1 MRKLISTVF
10 IAFFL
15 LILNVCTY
23 AQAPATTKQ
32 GPAGIF
38 VFLGN
43 DIPSGKRISAY
54 KIERSE
60 NNLEWKLI
68 AEVSAPKD
76 FDAFTKAL
84 ESAKSEFPSQPLPQG
99 DKLSQLYQKAV
110 TSGTAD
116 SLKATRLL
124 FPLRVALGIMY
135 YDKTALNQI
144 VYRYRVSGVKLQEN
158 VTDTFLSDT
167 VSLPFTGVFD
177 TITYSES
184 SYNHNS
190 IRITW
195 KSAGKNPAPLFMVNK
210 FRYGA
215 PVAAP
220 GTASRFVM
228 NDTTYY
234 IYTDTTVAKDAGK
247 EMQFFISPFDQ
258 YGNSGKSS
266 QVAVITQDNF
276 NKASFVRSG
285 IAFRPDLAGVLLN
298 FHFTDPVTVR
308 KLEIFRGVGTANGF
322 KKLAEVTAND
332 TSFLDQQL
340 WPETTYY
347 YYVQA
352 VAKAGKRTQQ
362 GDVMMARVPG
372 IAVADKLNSPV
383 LKNVSEVNGNIRLLI
398 DVNDT
403 LATQIRIF
411 RGVKGG
417 LLALPKLIQ
426 INGAAVIS
434 YTDSTLAQGNAE
446 NVFYAVRNEK
456 DGSAISSLSAQ
467 LAVSE
472 VTDANEVAYFDAFL
486 SKGKIELYWDDVAGR
501 NTNFAGYTLAR
512 QHGQANSKS
521 PLRVVAENL
530 KASSFTDNDA
540 TAGNQYTYV
549 LTLMDKA
556 GNSTGKSYKVTV
568 PKDL

>member
-1 MRKLISTVF
+1 MRKLFSTVF

-23 AQAPATTKQ
+23 AQVPATTKQ
-32 GPAGIF
+32 GPLGIF

-43 DIPSGKRISAY
+43 DIPSGKNISAY

-60 NNLEWKLI
+60 NNTDWKLI
-68 AEVSAPKD
+68 AEVSTPKD

-84 ESAKSEFPSQPLPQG
+84 EVAKSEFPSQPLPQG

-110 TSGTAD
+110 TSGTTD

-135 YDKTALNQI
+135 YDKTAEKK
-144 VYRYRVSGVKLQEN
+144 VAYRYRVNSVLQQGN
-158 VTDTFLSDT
+158 YRDTYLSDT
-167 VSLPFTGVFD
+167 LSLPFTGVFD

-184 SYNHNS
+184 SYNHKS
-190 IRITW
+190 VKITW

-215 PVAAP
+215 PVTAP
-220 GTASRFVM
+220 GTTSRFVM

-258 YGNSGKSS
+258 FGNSGKSS

-308 KLEIFRGVGTANGF
+308 KLEIFRGIGTANGF

-372 IAVADKLNSPV
+372 IAVSDKLNSPV

-398 DVNDT
+398 EVNDT

-417 LLALPKLIQ
+417 MLALPKLIQ
-426 INGAAVIS
+426 INGATVIS
-434 YTDSTLAQGNAE
+434 YTDSTLVQGNAE

-456 DGSAISSLSAQ
+456 DGSAISSLSEQ
-467 LAVSE
+467 LVVSA
-472 VTDANEVAYFDAFL
+472 VTDVNEVAYFNAFL

-501 NTNFAGYTLAR
+501 NTNFASYTLAR
-512 QHGQANSKS
+512 QQGQANSKS
-521 PLRVVAENL
+521 PLRIIAENL

-549 LTLMDKA
+549 LTLIDKA
-556 GNSTGKSYKVTV
+556 GNSTGKSYKVTI

>member
-10 IAFFL
+10 IAFL
-15 LILNVCTY
+15 LLMLNVCTQ
-23 AQAPATTKQ
+23 AQTPATTKQ

-38 VFLGN
+38 VLLGT
-43 DIPSGKRISAY
+43 DIPSGKNISAY

-60 NNLEWKLI
+60 NNTDWKLM
-68 AEVSAPKD
+68 AEVSTPKD

-84 ESAKSEFPSQPLPQG
+84 EAAKSEFPSQPLPQG
-99 DKLSQLYQKAV
+99 DKLSQLYQKAI
-110 TSGTAD
+110 TTGTTD
-116 SLKATRLL
+116 SLKATRVL

-135 YDKTALNQI
+135 YDKTAEKK
-144 VYRYRVSGVKLQEN
+144 VTYRYRVHGVLPQGN
-158 VTDTFLSDT
+158 YRDTYLSDT

-190 IRITW
+190 VRITW

-215 PVAAP
+215 PVTAP
-220 GTASRFVM
+220 GTTSRYVM

-247 EMQFFISPFDQ
+247 EMQFFITPFDQ

-276 NKASFVRSG
+276 NKARFVRSG
-285 IAFRPDLAGVLLN
+285 IAFRPDLSGVLLN

-362 GDVMMARVPG
+362 GDVMMARVPA

-383 LKNVSEVNGNIRLLI
+383 LKNASEVNGNIRLLI
-398 DVNDT
+398 EVNDT

-417 LLALPKLIQ
+417 LLALPKLIR

-434 YTDSTLAQGNAE
+434 YTDSTLVQGNTE
-446 NVFYAVRNEK
+446 NIFYAVRNEK

-467 LAVSE
+467 LAVSS

-486 SKGKIELYWDDVAGR
+486 SKGKIELYWDDVVSR
-501 NTNFAGYTLAR
+501 NANFAGYTLAR
-512 QHGQANSKS
+512 QNGQANSKS

-530 KASSFTDNDA
+530 KASSFADNDA

-549 LTLMDKA
+549 LTLIDKA
-556 GNSTGKSYKVTV
+556 GNSTGKSYKVTI

>member
-10 IAFFL
+10 IAFL
-15 LILNVCTY
+15 LLMLNVCTQ
-23 AQAPATTKQ
+23 AQTPATTKQ

-38 VFLGN
+38 VLLGT
-43 DIPSGKRISAY
+43 DIPSGKNISAY

-60 NNLEWKLI
+60 NNTDWKLM
-68 AEVSAPKD
+68 AEVSTPKD

-84 ESAKSEFPSQPLPQG
+84 EAAKSEFPSQPLPQG

-110 TSGTAD
+110 TSGTTD
-116 SLKATRLL
+116 SLKATRVL

-135 YDKTALNQI
+135 YDKTAEKK
-144 VYRYRVSGVKLQEN
+144 VTYRYRVHGVLPQGN
-158 VTDTFLSDT
+158 YRDTYLSDT

-190 IRITW
+190 VRITW

-215 PVAAP
+215 PVTAP
-220 GTASRFVM
+220 GTTSRYVM

-247 EMQFFISPFDQ
+247 EMQFFITPFDQ

-276 NKASFVRSG
+276 NKARFVRSG

-362 GDVMMARVPG
+362 GDVMMARVPA
-372 IAVADKLNSPV
+372 IAVADKLKSPV
-383 LKNVSEVNGNIRLLI
+383 LKYVSEVNGNIRLLI
-398 DVNDT
+398 EVNDT

-417 LLALPKLIQ
+417 LFALPKLIR

-446 NVFYAVRNEK
+446 NIFYAVRNEK

-467 LAVSE
+467 LAVSS

-486 SKGKIELYWDDVAGR
+486 SKGKIELYWDDVVSR
-501 NTNFAGYTLAR
+501 NANFAGYTLAR
-512 QHGQANSKS
+512 QNGQANSKS
-521 PLRVVAENL
+521 PLRIVAENL
-530 KASSFTDNDA
+530 KASSFADNDA

-556 GNSTGKSYKVTV
+556 GNSTGKSYKVTI

>member
-10 IAFFL
+10 IAFL
-15 LILNVCTY
+15 LLMLNVCTQ
-23 AQAPATTKQ
+23 AQTPATTKQ

-38 VFLGN
+38 VLLGT
-43 DIPSGKRISAY
+43 DIPSGINISAY

-60 NNLEWKLI
+60 NNTDWKLM
-68 AEVSAPKD
+68 AEVSTPKD

-84 ESAKSEFPSQPLPQG
+84 EAAKSEFPSQPLPQG

-110 TSGTAD
+110 TSGTTD
-116 SLKATRLL
+116 SLKATRVL

-135 YDKTALNQI
+135 YDKTAEKK
-144 VYRYRVSGVKLQEN
+144 VTYRYRVHGVLPQGN
-158 VTDTFLSDT
+158 YRDTYLSDT

-190 IRITW
+190 VRITW

-215 PVAAP
+215 PVTAP
-220 GTASRFVM
+220 GTTSRYVM

-247 EMQFFISPFDQ
+247 EMQFFITPFDQ

-276 NKASFVRSG
+276 NKARFVRSG

-362 GDVMMARVPG
+362 GDVMMARVPA
-372 IAVADKLNSPV
+372 IAVADKLKSPV
-383 LKNVSEVNGNIRLLI
+383 LKYVSEVNGNIRLLI
-398 DVNDT
+398 EVNDT

-434 YTDSTLAQGNAE
+434 YTDSTLAQGNTE
-446 NVFYAVRNEK
+446 NIFYAVRNEK
-456 DGSAISSLSAQ
+456 DGSAISGLSAQ
-467 LAVSE
+467 LAVSS
-472 VTDANEVAYFDAFL
+472 VTDVNEVAYFDAFL

-512 QHGQANSKS
+512 QNGQANSKS
-521 PLRVVAENL
+521 PLRIVAENL
-530 KASSFTDNDA
+530 KASSFADNDA

-556 GNSTGKSYKVTV
+556 GNSKGKSYKVTI

>member
-10 IAFFL
+10 IAFL
-15 LILNVCTY
+15 LLMLNVCTQ
-23 AQAPATTKQ
+23 AQTPATTKQ

-38 VFLGN
+38 VLLGT
-43 DIPSGKRISAY
+43 DIPSGKNISAY

-60 NNLEWKLI
+60 NNADWKLM
-68 AEVSAPKD
+68 AEVSTPKD

-84 ESAKSEFPSQPLPQG
+84 EAAKSDFPSQPLPQG

-110 TSGTAD
+110 TSGTTD
-116 SLKATRLL
+116 SLKGTRVL

-135 YDKTALNQI
+135 YDKTAVNQ
-144 VYRYRVSGVKLQEN
+144 VTYRYRVHSVLPQGN
-158 VTDTFLSDT
+158 IRDTYLSDT

-190 IRITW
+190 VRITW

-215 PVAAP
+215 PVTAP
-220 GTASRFVM
+220 GTTSRYVM

-247 EMQFFISPFDQ
+247 EMQFFITPFDQ

-276 NKASFVRSG
+276 NKARFVRSG

-398 DVNDT
+398 EVNDT

-434 YTDSTLAQGNAE
+434 YTDSTLAQGNTE

-467 LAVSE
+467 LAVSS

-486 SKGKIELYWDDVAGR
+486 SKGKIELYWDDVVGR
-501 NTNFAGYTLAR
+501 NTKFTSYTLAR
-512 QHGQANSKS
+512 QHGNASSKS
-521 PLRVVAENL
+521 PLRIVAENL
-530 KASSFTDNDA
+530 KTSSFADNDA

-549 LTLMDKA
+549 LTLIDKA
-556 GNSTGKSYKVTV
+556 GNSTGKSYKVTI

>member
-10 IAFFL
+10 IAFL
-15 LILNVCTY
+15 LLMLNVCTQ
-23 AQAPATTKQ
+23 AQTPATTKQ

-38 VFLGN
+38 VLLGT
-43 DIPSGKRISAY
+43 DIPSGKNISAY

-60 NNLEWKLI
+60 NNTDWKLI
-68 AEVSAPKD
+68 AEVSTPKD
-76 FDAFTKAL
+76 FNAFTKAL
-84 ESAKSEFPSQPLPQG
+84 EAAKSEFPSQPLQQG
-99 DKLSQLYQKAV
+99 DKLSQLYQKAIS
-110 TSGTAD
+110 SGTTD
-116 SLKATRLL
+116 SLKGTRVL

-135 YDKTALNQI
+135 YDKTAVNQ
-144 VYRYRVSGVKLQEN
+144 VTYRYRVHSVLPQGN
-158 VTDTFLSDT
+158 IRDTYLSDT

-190 IRITW
+190 VRITW

-215 PVAAP
+215 PVTAP
-220 GTASRFVM
+220 GTTSRYVM

-234 IYTDTTVAKDAGK
+234 IYTDTTIAKDAGK
-247 EMQFFISPFDQ
+247 EMQFFITPFDQ

-276 NKASFVRSG
+276 NKARFVRSG

-398 DVNDT
+398 EVNDT

-417 LLALPKLIQ
+417 QLALPKLIQ

-434 YTDSTLAQGNAE
+434 YTDSTLAQGNTE

-456 DGSAISSLSAQ
+456 DGSAISSISAQ
-467 LAVSE
+467 LAVSS

-512 QHGQANSKS
+512 QHGQSNSKS
-521 PLRVVAENL
+521 PLRIIAENL
-530 KASSFTDNDA
+530 KVSSFTDNDA

-549 LTLMDKA
+549 LTLIDKA
-556 GNSTGKSYKVTV
+556 GNSTGKSYKVTI

>member
-1 MRKLISTVF
+1 MRKFISSAS

-15 LILNVCTY
+15 LMLNVYTN
-23 AQAPATTKQ
+23 AQAPAIVKQ
-32 GPAGIF
+32 GPDGIF
-38 VFLGN
+38 IFTGT
-43 DIPSGKRISAY
+43 DIPSGKNIDSY

-60 NNLEWKLI
+60 NNTIWTPI
-68 AEVSAPKD
+68 AELKTPKD
-76 FDAFTKAL
+76 FDSFTKAL
-84 ESAKSEFPSQPLPQG
+84 EAAKPIFPSQPLPQG
-99 DKLSQLYQKAV
+99 DKLNQLYQRAV
-110 TSGTAD
+110 TTGTID
-116 SLKATRLL
+116 SLKGTRVL

-135 YDKTALNQI
+135 YDKTAGRHI
-144 VYRYRVSGVKLQEN
+144 TYRYRVTAVKPTGS
-158 VTDTFLSDT
+158 VTDSFLSDT

-190 IRITW
+190 VTITW
-195 KSAGKNPAPLFMVNK
+195 KSWGKNPAPLFMVNK

-215 PVAAP
+215 PIAAP
-220 GTASRFVM
+220 GTTSRYVM
-228 NDTTYY
+228 NDTTFY

-247 EMQFFISPFDQ
+247 ELQFFISPFDQ

-276 NKASFVRSG
+276 NKASFVRNR

-298 FHFTDPVTVR
+298 FHFTDPVTVK
-308 KLEIFRGVGTANGF
+308 KLEIFRSVGMNNGF
-322 KKLAEVTAND
+322 KKLTEVTAND

-362 GDVMMARVPG
+362 GDVLMARVPG

-383 LKNVSEVNGNIRLLI
+383 LKHVSEVNGNIRLLI

-417 LLALPKLIQ
+417 MLALPKLIQ
-426 INGAAVIS
+426 INGAGVIS
-434 YTDSTLAQGNAE
+434 YMDSTLAQGKAE

-456 DGSAISSLSAQ
+456 DGSAISGLSEL
-467 LAVSE
+467 LAVTK
-472 VTDANEVAYFDAFL
+472 VADLNEVAYFDAFL
-486 SKGKIELYWDDVAGR
+486 SKGKIELYWDDVKSR
-501 NTNFAGYTLAR
+501 NSNYTSYTLAR
-512 QHGQANSKS
+512 QNGQANSKS

-530 KASSFTDNDA
+530 KTCSFADNDA

-549 LTLMDKA
+549 LTLIDQA

>member
-10 IAFFL
+10 IAFL
-15 LILNVCTY
+15 LLMLNVCTQ
-23 AQAPATTKQ
+23 AQTPATTKQ

-38 VFLGN
+38 VLLGT
-43 DIPSGKRISAY
+43 DIPSGKNISAY

-60 NNLEWKLI
+60 NNTDWKLM
-68 AEVSAPKD
+68 AEVSTPKD

-84 ESAKSEFPSQPLPQG
+84 EAAKSEFPSQPIPQG

-110 TSGTAD
+110 TSGTTD
-116 SLKATRLL
+116 SLKATRVL

-135 YDKTALNQI
+135 YDKTAEKK
-144 VYRYRVSGVKLQEN
+144 VTYRYRVHGVLPQGN
-158 VTDTFLSDT
+158 YRDTYLSDT

-190 IRITW
+190 VRITW

-215 PVAAP
+215 PVTAP
-220 GTASRFVM
+220 GTTSRYVM

-247 EMQFFISPFDQ
+247 EMQFFITPFDQ

-276 NKASFVRSG
+276 NKARFVRSG

-362 GDVMMARVPG
+362 GDVMMARVPA
-372 IAVADKLNSPV
+372 IAVADKLKSPV
-383 LKNVSEVNGNIRLLI
+383 LKYVSEVNGNIRLLI
-398 DVNDT
+398 EVNDT

-434 YTDSTLAQGNAE
+434 YTDSTFAQGNAE

-456 DGSAISSLSAQ
+456 DGSAISGLSAQ
-467 LAVSE
+467 LAVSS
-472 VTDANEVAYFDAFL
+472 VTDVNEVAYFDAFL
-486 SKGKIELYWDDVAGR
+486 SKGKIELYWDDVVSR
-501 NTNFAGYTLAR
+501 NANFAGYTLAR
-512 QHGQANSKS
+512 QNGQANSKS

-530 KASSFTDNDA
+530 KASSFADNDA

-556 GNSTGKSYKVTV
+556 GNSTGKSYKVTI

>member
-10 IAFFL
+10 IAFL
-15 LILNVCTY
+15 LLMLNVCTQ
-23 AQAPATTKQ
+23 AQTPATTKQ

-38 VFLGN
+38 VLLGT
-43 DIPSGKRISAY
+43 DIPSGKNISAY

-60 NNLEWKLI
+60 NNTDWKLM
-68 AEVSAPKD
+68 AEVSTPKD

-84 ESAKSEFPSQPLPQG
+84 EAAKSEFPSQPLPQG

-110 TSGTAD
+110 TSGTTD
-116 SLKATRLL
+116 SLKATRVL

-135 YDKTALNQI
+135 YDKTAEKK
-144 VYRYRVSGVKLQEN
+144 VTYRYRVHGVLPQGN
-158 VTDTFLSDT
+158 YRDTYLSDT

-190 IRITW
+190 VRITW

-215 PVAAP
+215 PVTAP
-220 GTASRFVM
+220 GTTSRYVM

-247 EMQFFISPFDQ
+247 EMQFFITPFDQ

-276 NKASFVRSG
+276 NKARFVRSG

-362 GDVMMARVPG
+362 GDVMMARVPA
-372 IAVADKLNSPV
+372 IAVADKLKSPV
-383 LKNVSEVNGNIRLLI
+383 LKYVSEVNGNIRLLI
-398 DVNDT
+398 EVNDT

-434 YTDSTLAQGNAE
+434 YTDSTLAQGNTE
-446 NVFYAVRNEK
+446 NIFYAVRNEK
-456 DGSAISSLSAQ
+456 DGSAISGLSAQ
-467 LAVSE
+467 LAVSS

-501 NTNFAGYTLAR
+501 STNFAGYTLAR
-512 QHGQANSKS
+512 QNGQANSKS

-530 KASSFTDNDA
+530 KASSFADNDA

-556 GNSTGKSYKVTV
+556 GNSTGKSYKVTI

>member
-10 IAFFL
+10 IAFL
-15 LILNVCTY
+15 LLMLNVCTQ
-23 AQAPATTKQ
+23 AQTPATTKQ

-38 VFLGN
+38 VLLGT
-43 DIPSGKRISAY
+43 DIPSGKNISAY

-60 NNLEWKLI
+60 NNADWKLM
-68 AEVSAPKD
+68 AEVSTPKD
-76 FDAFTKAL
+76 FNAFTKAL
-84 ESAKSEFPSQPLPQG
+84 EAAKSEFPSQPIPQG

-110 TSGTAD
+110 TSGSTD
-116 SLKATRLL
+116 SLKGTRVL

-135 YDKTALNQI
+135 YDKTAVNQ
-144 VYRYRVSGVKLQEN
+144 VTYRYRVHSVLPQGN
-158 VTDTFLSDT
+158 FRDTYLSDT

-190 IRITW
+190 VRITW

-215 PVAAP
+215 PVTAP
-220 GTASRFVM
+220 GTTSRYVM

-247 EMQFFISPFDQ
+247 EMQFFITPFDQ

-276 NKASFVRSG
+276 NKARFVRSG
-285 IAFRPDLAGVLLN
+285 IAFRPDLAGVLIN

-398 DVNDT
+398 EVNDT

-467 LAVSE
+467 LAVSS
-472 VTDANEVAYFDAFL
+472 VTDANEVTYFDAFL

-549 LTLMDKA
+549 LTLIDKA
-556 GNSTGKSYKVTV
+556 GNSTGKSYKVTI

>member
-1 MRKLISTVF
+1 MRKHFSTVF

-15 LILNVCTY
+15 LILNVCTF
-23 AQAPATTKQ
+23 AQTPATTKQ

-38 VFLGN
+38 VFLGT
-43 DIPSGKRISAY
+43 DIPSGKNISAY

-60 NNLEWKLI
+60 NNTEWKLI
-68 AEVSAPKD
+68 AEVSTPKD
-76 FDAFTKAL
+76 FDSFNKAL
-84 ESAKSEFPSQPLPQG
+84 EAAKSEFPSQPLPQG

-110 TSGTAD
+110 ATGTTD
-116 SLKATRLL
+116 SLKGTRML

-135 YDKTALNQI
+135 YDKTAINQI
-144 VYRYRVSGVKLQEN
+144 VYRYRVSGVKQQGS
-158 VTDTFLSDT
+158 VVDTYLSDT
-167 VSLPFTGVFD
+167 VSLPFTEVFD

-184 SYNHNS
+184 SYNHKS
-190 IRITW
+190 VRITW

-215 PVAAP
+215 PVTAP
-220 GTASRFVM
+220 GTTSRFVM

-247 EMQFFISPFDQ
+247 EMQFFITPFDQ
-258 YGNSGKSS
+258 YGNSSKSS

-285 IAFRPDLAGVLLN
+285 IAFRPDLSGVLLN

-308 KLEIFRGVGTANGF
+308 KLEIFRGVGNANGF

-340 WPETTYY
+340 WPETTYF

-372 IAVADKLNSPV
+372 IAVADKLKSPV
-383 LKNVSEVNGNIRLLI
+383 LKYVSEVNGNIRLLI

-417 LLALPKLIQ
+417 MVALPNLIQ
-426 INGAAVIS
+426 INNAAIIAF
-434 YTDSTLAQGNAE
+434 TDSTLVKGDNQ
-446 NVFYAVRNEK
+446 NVLYAVRNEK
-456 DGSAISSLSAQ
+456 DGSAISGLSEQ
-467 LAVSE
+467 LAVSA
-472 VTDANEVAYFDAFL
+472 VTDVNEVAYFDAFL

-501 NTNFAGYTLAR
+501 NTKFRSYTLAR
-512 QHGQANSKS
+512 QHGNAGSKS
-521 PLRVVAENL
+521 PLRIIAENL
-530 KASSFTDNDA
+530 KTSSFTDNDA

-549 LTLMDKA
+549 LTLIDKA
-556 GNSTGKSYKVTV
+556 GNSTSKSYKLTI

>member
-1 MRKLISTVF
+1 MLKLISTVF

-15 LILNVCTY
+15 LILNVYTY
-23 AQAPATTKQ
+23 AQTPATTKQ

-38 VFLGN
+38 IFLGN
-43 DIPSGKRISAY
+43 DIPAGKNITAY

-60 NNLEWKLI
+60 NSSEWELI
-68 AEVSAPKD
+68 AEVKTPAD
-76 FDAFTKAL
+76 FDAFSKAL
-84 ESAKSEFPSQPLPQG
+84 EAAKSVFPSQPLPQG
-99 DKLSQLYQKAV
+99 DKLSQFYQKAV
-110 TSGTAD
+110 STGTAD
-116 SLKATRLL
+116 SLKGTRML

-135 YDKTALNQI
+135 YDKTASSH
-144 VYRYRVSGVKLQEN
+144 VTYRYRVSTIKPQGN
-158 VTDTFLSDT
+158 VADTFLSDT

-184 SYNHNS
+184 SYNHKS
-190 IRITW
+190 VRITW

-215 PVAAP
+215 PVTAP
-220 GTASRFVM
+220 GTTSRYVM
-228 NDTTYY
+228 NDTTYF

-308 KLEIFRGVGTANGF
+308 KLEIFRGVGAANGF

-372 IAVADKLNSPV
+372 LAVADKLNAPV

-417 LLALPKLIQ
+417 LVALPTLIQ
-426 INGAAVIS
+426 TGGASFVA
-434 YTDSTLAQGNAE
+434 YTDSTLAKGTAQNT
-446 NVFYAVRNEK
+446 FYAVRNEK
-456 DGSAISSLSAQ
+456 DGSAISSLSDQ
-467 LAVSE
+467 VPVSA
-472 VTDANEVAYFDAFL
+472 VTDFNEVVYFKAFP
-486 SKGKIELYWDDVAGR
+486 SKGGIALYWDDVKSR
-501 NTNFAGYTLAR
+501 NSNYASYTLAR
-512 QHGQANSKS
+512 QNGPANSKS
-521 PLRVVAENL
+521 PLRIVAENL
-530 KASSFTDNDA
+530 KTSSFADHDA

-549 LTLMDKA
+549 LTLIDKA
-556 GNSTGKSYKVTV
+556 GNSTGKSYKVTI
-568 PKDL
+568 PQE

>member
-15 LILNVCTY
+15 LILNVCSY

-43 DIPSGKRISAY
+43 DIPSGKKISAY

-60 NNLEWKLI
+60 NNTDWKLI
-68 AEVSAPKD
+68 AELSTPKD

-84 ESAKSEFPSQPLPQG
+84 EAAKSEFPSQPLPQG

-110 TSGTAD
+110 TSGTTD
-116 SLKATRLL
+116 SLKGTRML

-135 YDKTALNQI
+135 YDKTAVKQ
-144 VYRYRVSGVKLQEN
+144 VTYRYRVSGVKQPGN
-158 VTDTFLSDT
+158 VADTFLSDT

-190 IRITW
+190 VRITW

-220 GTASRFVM
+220 GTTSRFVM

-234 IYTDTTVAKDAGK
+234 TYTDTTVAKDAGK

-308 KLEIFRGVGTANGF
+308 KLEIFRGVGANNGF

-347 YYVQA
+347 YYIQA

-362 GDVMMARVPG
+362 GEVMMARVPG

-398 DVNDT
+398 EVNDT

-417 LLALPKLIQ
+417 MLALPKLIQ

-434 YTDSTLAQGNAE
+434 YTDSTLTQGNTQ
-446 NVFYAVRNEK
+446 NTFYAVRNEK
-456 DGSAISSLSAQ
+456 DGTAISSLSEQ
-467 LAVSE
+467 LTVSA
-472 VTDANEVAYFDAFL
+472 VTDVNEVAYFDAFL
-486 SKGKIELYWDDVAGR
+486 SKGKIELYWDDVVSR
-501 NTNFAGYTLAR
+501 NANFAGYTLAR
-512 QHGQANSKS
+512 QNGKANSKS

-549 LTLMDKA
+549 LTLIDKA
-556 GNSTGKSYKVTV
+556 GNSTGKSYKVTI

>member
-10 IAFFL
+10 IAFL
-15 LILNVCTY
+15 LLMLNVCTQ
-23 AQAPATTKQ
+23 AQTPATTKQ

-38 VFLGN
+38 VLLGT
-43 DIPSGKRISAY
+43 DIPSGKNISAY

-60 NNLEWKLI
+60 NNTDWKLM
-68 AEVSAPKD
+68 AEVSTPKD

-84 ESAKSEFPSQPLPQG
+84 EAAKSEFPSQPLPQG

-110 TSGTAD
+110 TSGTTD
-116 SLKATRLL
+116 SLKATRVL

-135 YDKTALNQI
+135 YDKTAEKK
-144 VYRYRVSGVKLQEN
+144 VTYRYRVHGVLPQGN
-158 VTDTFLSDT
+158 YRDTYLSDT

-190 IRITW
+190 VRITW

-215 PVAAP
+215 PVTAP
-220 GTASRFVM
+220 GTTSRYVM

-247 EMQFFISPFDQ
+247 EMQFFITPFDQ

-276 NKASFVRSG
+276 NKARFVRSG

-362 GDVMMARVPG
+362 GDVMMARVPA
-372 IAVADKLNSPV
+372 IAVADKLKSPV
-383 LKNVSEVNGNIRLLI
+383 LKYVSEVNGNIRLLI
-398 DVNDT
+398 EVNDT

-417 LLALPKLIQ
+417 LFALPKLIR

-434 YTDSTLAQGNAE
+434 YTDSTLAQGNTE
-446 NVFYAVRNEK
+446 NIFYAVRNEK

-467 LAVSE
+467 LAVSAF
-472 VTDANEVAYFDAFL
+472 TDVNEIAYFDAFL

-512 QHGQANSKS
+512 QNGQANSKS
-521 PLRVVAENL
+521 PLRIVAENL
-530 KASSFTDNDA
+530 KASSFADNDA

-556 GNSTGKSYKVTV
+556 GNSTGKSYKVTI

>member
-10 IAFFL
+10 IAFLL

-32 GPAGIF
+32 GPLGIF

-43 DIPSGKRISAY
+43 DIPSGKKISAY

-60 NNLEWKLI
+60 NNTDWKLI
-68 AEVSAPKD
+68 AEVSTPKD

-84 ESAKSEFPSQPLPQG
+84 EVAKSVFPSQPLPQG
-99 DKLSQLYQKAV
+99 DKLSQLYQKALA
-110 TSGTAD
+110 TGTTD
-116 SLKATRLL
+116 SLKGTRML

-135 YDKTALNQI
+135 YDKTAANQV
-144 VYRYRVSGVKLQEN
+144 VYRYRVSGVKEQVN
-158 VTDTFLSDT
+158 VVDTFLSDT

-190 IRITW
+190 VRITW

-215 PVAAP
+215 PVTAP
-220 GTASRFVM
+220 GTTSRYVM
-228 NDTTYY
+228 NDTTHY

-247 EMQFFISPFDQ
+247 EMQFFITPFDQ

-298 FHFTDPVTVR
+298 FHFTDPFTVR
-308 KLEIFRGVGTANGF
+308 KLEIFRGVGANNGF

-383 LKNVSEVNGNIRLLI
+383 LKHVSEVNGNIRLLI
-398 DVNDT
+398 EVNDT
-403 LATQIRIF
+403 LSTQIRIF

-417 LLALPKLIQ
+417 MLALPKLIQ
-426 INGAAVIS
+426 INGAGVIS

-456 DGSAISSLSAQ
+456 DGSSISGLSEQ
-467 LAVSE
+467 LAVSA
-472 VTDANEVAYFDAFL
+472 VKDANEVAYFDAFL

-512 QHGQANSKS
+512 QNGQANSKS
-521 PLRVVAENL
+521 PLRIIAENL

-549 LTLMDKA
+549 LTLIDKA
-556 GNSTGKSYKVTV
+556 GNSTGKSYKVTI
-568 PKDL
+568 PRDL

>member
-15 LILNVCTY
+15 LMLNVCTY

-43 DIPSGKRISAY
+43 DIPSGKNISAY

-60 NNLEWKLI
+60 NNLDWKLI
-68 AEVSAPKD
+68 AEVSTPTD
-76 FDAFTKAL
+76 FEVFTKTL
-84 ESAKSEFPSQPLPQG
+84 EAVKSEFPSQPLPQG
-99 DKLSQLYQKAV
+99 DKLRQLYQKAV
-110 TSGTAD
+110 TSGTTD
-116 SLKATRLL
+116 SLKGTRML

-144 VYRYRVSGVKLQEN
+144 AYRYRVSGVVQQGN
-158 VTDTFLSDT
+158 IRDTYLSDT

-184 SYNHNS
+184 SYNHKS
-190 IRITW
+190 VRITW
-195 KSAGKNPAPLFMVNK
+195 KSAGNNPAPLFMVNK

-220 GTASRFVM
+220 GTTSRYVM

-234 IYTDTTVAKDAGK
+234 IYTDTTVAKEAGK
-247 EMQFFISPFDQ
+247 EMQFFIAPYDQ

-276 NKASFVRSG
+276 NRAGFVRNR
-285 IAFRPDLAGVLLN
+285 IAFRYDLSGVLLS

-308 KLEIFRGVGTANGF
+308 KYEIFRSTGTANGF

-362 GDVMMARVPG
+362 GDVMMAVVPG
-372 IAVADKLNSPV
+372 IGVSDKLKSPV
-383 LKNVSEVNGNIRLLI
+383 LKHVSQVNGNIRLLI

-417 LLALPKLIQ
+417 MFALPKLIQ

-434 YTDSTLAQGNAE
+434 YTDSTLAQANAE

-456 DGSAISSLSAQ
+456 DGSVISGLSEQ
-467 LAVSE
+467 IAVSAL
-472 VTDANEVAYFDAFL
+472 TDVNEVAYFDAFL
-486 SKGKIELYWDDVAGR
+486 SKGKVELYWDDVVGR
-501 NTNFAGYTLAR
+501 NMKFTGYTLAR
-512 QHGQANSKS
+512 QHGNAGSKS
-521 PLRVVAENL
+521 PLRIVAENL
-530 KASSFTDNDA
+530 KTSSFTDNDA

-549 LTLMDKA
+549 LTLIDNA
-556 GNSTGKSYKVTV
+556 GNATGKSYKITI